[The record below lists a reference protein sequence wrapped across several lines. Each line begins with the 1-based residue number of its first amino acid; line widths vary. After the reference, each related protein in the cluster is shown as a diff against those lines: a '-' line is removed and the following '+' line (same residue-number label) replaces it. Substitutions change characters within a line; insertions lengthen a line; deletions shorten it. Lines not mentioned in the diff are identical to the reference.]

1 MAGGTVRRAPRA
13 ASRADELVKLIAVAG
28 RISDLPVAR
37 RRWFVPIETDVD
49 TGTKAPTDIRIP
61 QADANRL
68 LRGFVRFVAD
78 IDAGSTLELVWQRGH
93 DELWV
98 DAGSITLKCAP
109 GILST
114 QLSVGCDQLPRPVT
128 VTVPFAVGRPDA
140 PRGLLMATTDR
151 VDAPAIVA
159 EGWSA
164 AITAFCWEAILEVA
178 RRVSAESGNDQQ
190 GRPLVPGA
198 IGADE
203 GLLVVHPMARHDLT
217 GLERQ
222 R

>member
-1 MAGGTVRRAPRA
+1 MAGGTTRGAARA
-13 ASRADELVKLIAVAG
+13 ATRADELVHLIAVAG

-37 RRWFVPIETDVD
+37 RKWFVPVATDVD
-49 TGTKAPTDIRIP
+49 TGTRAPDDVRIP

-78 IDAGSTLELVWQRGH
+78 IDAGSSLELVWERGH

-98 DAGSITLKCAP
+98 DAGTITLKCAP
-109 GILST
+109 GILSIR
-114 QLSVGCDQLPRPVT
+114 LAVGCDQLPKPVT

-159 EGWSA
+159 DGWSA
-164 AITAFCWEAILEVA
+164 AITAFCWEAILELA

-198 IGADE
+198 ISADE
-203 GLLVVHPMARHDLT
+203 GLLVVQPMARHDLS

>member
-1 MAGGTVRRAPRA
+1 MAGRTTRGTSRPA
-13 ASRADELVKLIAVAG
+13 ARADELVNLIAVAG
-28 RISDLPVAR
+28 RIADLPVAR
-37 RRWFVPIETDVD
+37 RKWFVPIDGGLD
-49 TGTKAPTDIRIP
+49 TGTRAPTDVRIP

-78 IDAGSTLELVWQRGH
+78 IDAGSNLELVWERGH

-114 QLSVGCDQLPRPVT
+114 RLTVGCDELPRPVT
-128 VTVPFAVGRPDA
+128 VTVPFAVGRPEA

-151 VDAPAIVA
+151 VDAPAIIA
-159 EGWSA
+159 DGWSA
-164 AITAFCWEAILEVA
+164 AITAFCWEAILELA
-178 RRVSAESGNDQQ
+178 RRVSAESGSDQR

-203 GLLVVHPMARHDLT
+203 GLLVVHPMARHDLS

>member
-1 MAGGTVRRAPRA
+1 MAGRETASATQPAVRA
-13 ASRADELVKLIAVAG
+13 EQLVDLIAAAG
-28 RISDLPVAR
+28 RITDLPIAR
-37 RRWFVPIETDVD
+37 RRWFVPVD
-49 TGTKAPTDIRIP
+49 GALPTGTPAPDGIRIP

-68 LRGFVRFVAD
+68 MRGFVRFVAD
-78 IDAGSTLELVWQRGH
+78 IDAGTNLELVWERGR

-98 DAGSITLKCAP
+98 DAGSIKLTCAA

-114 QLSVGCDQLPRPVT
+114 RLSVGCDELPRPVT

-151 VDAPAIVA
+151 VDAPTLVA
-159 EGWSA
+159 DGWSS
-164 AITAFCWEAILEVA
+164 AITAFCWEAILELA

-198 IGADE
+198 VSADDRV
-203 GLLVVHPMARHDLT
+203 LVVHPMARHDLS
-217 GLERQ
+217 GLERH